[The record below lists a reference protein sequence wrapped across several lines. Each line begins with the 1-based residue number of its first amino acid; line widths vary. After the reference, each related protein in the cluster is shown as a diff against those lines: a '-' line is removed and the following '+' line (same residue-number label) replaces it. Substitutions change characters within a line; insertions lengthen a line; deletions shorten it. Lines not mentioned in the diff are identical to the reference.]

1 MKSFL
6 KKIKWSCKNCK
17 IVFPFI
23 IILIAIGTV
32 TSILSVY
39 KSLIIK
45 SIIDS
50 ITLRNGATKKWL
62 IILASFMLLQVIL
75 NSINS
80 IISTYANSKLKNKIQ
95 ENLYNKIIKSK
106 WQDLSRYHSV
116 DILTRFNN
124 DVTTI
129 VNFLI
134 TSIPETLSLLVML
147 ISSFIALLTISKT
160 MSLFAICIFPVLII
174 LSKFYGRKLHYFY
187 TEYQKKESKYS
198 SFLQECF
205 NNILIVK
212 SFTLEKYKSNSLK
225 SIQKEKLDL
234 SMKKSYFQAISSG
247 LLSLSASIG
256 YFAVLVWGALNIS
269 SGASGYGSL
278 TAMIQLFGSIQSPIY
293 CLTST
298 FPQIISSLAAIDRLI
313 ELENLSHEDYSKS
326 ISNKDSVQISFKNIS
341 YSYDNI
347 TNILNNISL
356 KINRNDIIGIVGPS
370 GGGKTTLI
378 RILQSLIYP
387 SNGEVYINNEILN
400 VNHRKLF
407 SYVPQGNTL
416 FSGTIRENLTLSNTD
431 ISDDDIYDAL
441 RRASA
446 YDFVINLK
454 DKLETVI
461 GEKSIGL
468 SEGQAQR
475 LCIARALLKRA
486 PLLILDEST
495 SSLDRET
502 EIEILK
508 SIKDLNNCTCIIIT
522 HRLNAL
528 AICNKVYEINN
539 STIKPFKKELINN
552 LK

>member
-1 MKSFL
+1 MKYIF
-6 KKIKWSCKNCK
+6 KKIKGSIKNCK
-17 IVFPFI
+17 IVLPFI
-23 IILIAIGTV
+23 IVLIIIGTV
-32 TSILSVY
+32 TSILAVY
-39 KSLIIK
+39 RSLIIK
-45 SIIDS
+45 FIIDS
-50 ITLRNGATKKWL
+50 ITSSNDATKKWL
-62 IILASFMLLQVIL
+62 IILALFMLLQVIL
-75 NSINS
+75 NSLSS
-80 IISTYANSKLKNKIQ
+80 IISTYANSKLKNRIQ

-124 DVTTI
+124 DVSTI
-129 VNFLI
+129 VNFLV
-134 TSIPETLSLLVML
+134 TSVPETLSLLVML
-147 ISSFIALLTISKT
+147 VSSFIALLTISKT
-160 MSLFAICIFPVLII
+160 MSIFAIFIFPILIL
-174 LSKFYGRKLHYFY
+174 LSKFYGKKLHYFY
-187 TEYQKKESKYS
+187 IEYQKKESKYS

-212 SFTLEKYKSNSLK
+212 SFTLEKYKSNNLK

-256 YFAVLVWGALNIS
+256 YFAVLVWGTLNIS
-269 SGASGYGSL
+269 SGSSSYGSL

-293 CLTST
+293 SLTST

-326 ISNKDSVQISFKNIS
+326 VNNRDSIQLSFKNIS
-341 YSYDNI
+341 YSYDNV
-347 TNILNNISL
+347 TDILKDISL
-356 KINRNDIIGIVGPS
+356 KINKNDIIGIVGPS
-370 GGGKTTLI
+370 GGGKTTFI

-387 SNGEVYINNEILN
+387 SKGQVYINNEPLT

-416 FSGTIRENLTLSNTD
+416 FSGTIRDNLTLSNTD
-431 ISDDDIYDAL
+431 ITDKDIYDAL

-528 AICNKVYEINN
+528 TICNKVYEINN
-539 STIKPFKKELINN
+539 STIKLCKKNLISN
-552 LK
+552 